1 MDGQGQGGL
10 FCVFYHNRSIIHRL
24 EYFILV
30 FCYSLE
36 EKKKG
41 SFQNTFS
48 ARQSTILTNSV
59 ESQAMNVRRA
69 PYLVC
74 QELPLA
80 GQVFGS
86 PTQ

>member
-36 EKKKG
+36 EEKKVAFKTLSLQG
-41 SFQNTFS
+41 NQ
-48 ARQSTILTNSV
+48 QSNKL
-59 ESQAMNVRRA
+59 
-69 PYLVC
+69 C
-74 QELPLA
+74 
-80 GQVFGS
+80 
-86 PTQ
+86 